1 MEMNVEPRGTSTGPQ
16 PPEFDPTGAMEG
28 SAFLAKVREKFYNE
42 DGTSNWPGRPEPTHD
57 ARAKVELPAALDALF
72 RRVAF
77 HEALPPE
84 PPEPA
89 ETALTALGR
98 LKAAAVEVNWP
109 GAAAIPVAWPALDE
123 RTYRLYEVACAVNIM
138 IRAFNDSGGGGG
150 PRDFPPPGS
159 P

>member
-1 MEMNVEPRGTSTGPQ
+1 MQTNVEPTGTSTGPQ

-42 DGTSNWPGRPEPTHD
+42 DGTSNWPGAPEHD
-57 ARAKVELPAALDALF
+57 HDDRAKAELPAALDALF
-72 RRVAF
+72 RRAAF
-77 HEALPPE
+77 NDALPPD
-84 PPEPA
+84 PGA
-89 ETALTALGR
+89 ETALGR
-98 LKAAAVEVNWP
+98 LKAAAVEVDWP
-109 GAAAIPVAWPALDE
+109 GTAAIPDDWPALDE